1 MKEFL
6 AKNVSS
12 GKYGQVWLDGEMLA
26 EIMSAK
32 AEIGY
37 KQEQISMVGK
47 IADGT
52 KIVGVEPKGEMK
64 IRHVNSFVAKK
75 ELEMV
80 KAGHTPTHTVRIKI
94 DDPDAFG
101 AEEIVCYNCVLDKMI
116 LADFEDGKTTERSY
130 AFNFDDWDLVETI

>member
-6 AKNVSS
+6 AKNVIN
-12 GKYGQVWLDGEMLA
+12 GKYGQVWIDGDLLA

-37 KQEQISMVGK
+37 KTEKISMVGK

-75 ELEMV
+75 ELEMI
-80 KAGHTPTHTVRIKI
+80 KAGKTPTHTVRIKI
-94 DDPDAFG
+94 DDPDAVG
-101 AEEIVCYNCVLDKMI
+101 AEEMICYNCVLDKQI
-116 LADFEDGKTTERSY
+116 LADFEDGKTTERTY
-130 AFNFDDWDLVETI
+130 AFDFDDWDLVESI